1 MALAVLAIAVIHAER
16 LARAPAGV
24 GKAARAA
31 PMRHGEQAT

>member
-16 LARAPAGV
+16 LARAPAGA

-31 PMRHGEQAT
+31 PMCHGEQAT